1 MLKQTIAAAV
11 VVLMATAGL
20 AAAKSQARVKGGSC
34 PSINVLTDATRITQF
49 ANGAIDLKAEI
60 RDPEIACTFVGGK
73 AQSKLSFWIKSAISP
88 SSEVGARRVPYF
100 IAIIL
105 EGRVIGKEIFDLEL
119 PFDADRKLMLKE
131 KVARVDIP
139 VAADKTAEDYSVT
152 IGFQLTPEQANYNRT
167 AQR

>member
-1 MLKQTIAAAV
+1 MMKQAIAAAA
-11 VVLMATAGL
+11 VVLMATAGV
-20 AAAKSQARVKGGSC
+20 AAAKSKARVSSSC

-49 ANGAIDLKAEI
+49 AEGKIDLKAEI
-60 RDPEIACTFVGGK
+60 RDPQIACSLAGGK
-73 AQSKLSFWIKSAISP
+73 ASSKLSFWVKGAIAP
-88 SSEVGARRVPYF
+88 DSEVGQRRVPYF

-105 EGRVIGKEIFDLEL
+105 EGNVIGKEIFDLEL
-119 PFDADRKLMLKE
+119 AFDADRKLFVKE

-139 VAADKTAEDYSVT
+139 VAPDKTAEDYSVT